1 MEWVLQVADEVD
13 DAVAALRHR
22 WLGLNGEMGA
32 LLQALRKCASPRNQ
46 HSPRAVPFGRAF
58 RS

>member
-32 LLQALRKCASPRNQ
+32 LMAALRRGTRR
-46 HSPRAVPFGRAF
+46 RALARRMRLA
-58 RS
+58 

>member
-13 DAVAALRHR
+13 DAVAALRQR

-32 LLQALRKCASPRNQ
+32 LIAALRRGARRRTLLRLRKTRCA
-46 HSPRAVPFGRAF
+46 
-58 RS
+58 

>member
-22 WLGLNGEMGA
+22 WLGLHGEVGA
-32 LLQALRKCASPRNQ
+32 LLAALRPR
-46 HSPRAVPFGRAF
+46 SIPRSRPLAAR
-58 RS
+58 RLRH